1 MIVSE
6 LLSRNSFAAQLNSTF
21 RVYLAQGE
29 ACEIALIELRDGRTS
44 GRQEQFA
51 LTFRGPRDRFLGQ
64 GTFPL
69 EHPVMGSFDLFMTP
83 VGQEADG
90 FLYEAVFNRLR
101 PE

>member
-1 MIVSE
+1 MSE
-6 LLSRNSFAAQLNSTF
+6 QLSRDNFAVNLNSVF
-21 RVYLAQGE
+21 RVQVAPGE
-29 ACEIALIELRDGRTS
+29 ACEIALIELRDGRAS
-44 GRQEQFA
+44 ARQEQFA

-64 GTFPL
+64 GTFPV
-69 EHPVMGSFDLFMTP
+69 EHPVMGSFDLFLTP

>member
-1 MIVSE
+1 MSE
-6 LLSRNSFAAQLNSTF
+6 QLGRDDFEAHLNSIF
-21 RVYLAQGE
+21 RVQVAPGE
-29 ACEIALIELRDGRTS
+29 MQAIELIDLRDGKTS
-44 GRQEQFA
+44 ARQEQFA

-64 GTFPL
+64 GTFPVT
-69 EHPVMGSFDLFMTP
+69 HPVLGTFDLFLAP